1 MKKYILPLLVLTI
14 FSCKRADQD
23 YDASGTFEADEI
35 IVTAEATGK
44 ILELNL
50 NEGDALTAN
59 QNLGLIDGK
68 GVELQK
74 EQVLASINA
83 IDEKTNSAN
92 PQIQVLQ
99 SQMNAQKG
107 NIAVLQE
114 QLSTAIRERNRVSNL
129 VKSDAATKKQLDDAN
144 SQVAVVQKQISVA
157 NAQLQ
162 TLNQQISSTKEQV
175 SIQNRAILS
184 EKNPTEKKVL
194 QIDEQLK
201 HNVISSP
208 IKGIVLTKYMNK
220 GEFATIGKPIYK
232 MANLDEMTLRAYIT
246 GDQLAKVKVGQN
258 VKVVVDA
265 GDENTK
271 ELTGKIYW
279 ISQKSEFTPKT
290 IQTKDERANLVYAT
304 KIHVKNDGFLKIG
317 MYGEVKL

>member
-1 MKKYILPLLVLTI
+1 MKKYILPLLLFAVI
-14 FSCKRADQD
+14 SCKKSAD
-23 YDASGTFEADEI
+23 YDASGTFEADELM
-35 IVTAEATGK
+35 VTAEATGK
-44 ILELNL
+44 ILELKL
-50 NEGDALTAN
+50 DEG
-59 QNLGLIDGK
+59 QNLTENQQIGMIDGK

-99 SQMNAQKG
+99 SQMNAQKA
-107 NIAVLQE
+107 NISVLQE

-184 EKNPTEKKVL
+184 EKNPNQKKVL
-194 QIDEQLK
+194 QIDDQR
-201 HNVISSP
+201 N
-208 IKGIVLTKYMNK
+208 T
-220 GEFATIGKPIYK
+220 
-232 MANLDEMTLRAYIT
+232 TLLQVQST
-246 GDQLAKVKVGQN
+246 
-258 VKVVVDA
+258 
-265 GDENTK
+265 
-271 ELTGKIYW
+271 ELC
-279 ISQKSEFTPKT
+279 
-290 IQTKDERANLVYAT
+290 
-304 KIHVKNDGFLKIG
+304 
-317 MYGEVKL
+317 